1 MARPKKE
8 QKEEVNEIAVLTHEN
23 AVADNS
29 SENNTN
35 ITSEE
40 DKSNEIIKIEGTI
53 TPSEKPN
60 DTSTESEPQIKL
72 EKHIEDILKIY
83 PQYESLY
90 IDSEGGVFTTD
101 TNQNIRGKAILY
113 KNPYHN

>member
-23 AVADNS
+23 AVVDTP
-29 SENNTN
+29 SENSTN

-40 DKSNEIIKIEGTI
+40 NKSNEITKKEDTI

-60 DTSTESEPQIKL
+60 STSTKSEPEIKL
-72 EKHIEDILKIY
+72 EKHVEDILKIY

-90 IDSEGGVFTTD
+90 IDNKGGVFTID

>member
-8 QKEEVNEIAVLTHEN
+8 QKEEVNEIAALTNEN
-23 AVADNS
+23 TTEGSS

-40 DKSNEIIKIEGTI
+40 GKSDEDTKTEITTTLSGESNNI
-53 TPSEKPN
+53 
-60 DTSTESEPQIKL
+60 STEQEPEMKL
-72 EKHIEDILKIY
+72 EKYVEDLLKIY
-83 PQYESLY
+83 SQYESLY
-90 IDSEGGVFTTD
+90 IDSKGGVFTTD
-101 TNQNIRGKAILY
+101 TNQNIRGNAILY

>member
-8 QKEEVNEIAVLTHEN
+8 QKEEVNEITILTHEN

-35 ITSEE
+35 ITLEE
-40 DKSNEIIKIEGTI
+40 DKSNEITKTDGTI
-53 TPSEKPN
+53 TPSEKPV
-60 DTSTESEPQIKL
+60 DTSTETEPEIKL
-72 EKHIEDILKIY
+72 EKHVEDILKIY

-90 IDSEGGVFTTD
+90 IDSKGGVFTTD

>member
-1 MARPKKE
+1 M
-8 QKEEVNEIAVLTHEN
+8 
-23 AVADNS
+23 
-29 SENNTN
+29 
-35 ITSEE
+35 
-40 DKSNEIIKIEGTI
+40 
-53 TPSEKPN
+53 
-60 DTSTESEPQIKL
+60 ESEPQIKL
-72 EKHIEDILKIY
+72 EKHVEDILKIY

>member
-23 AVADNS
+23 AVVD
-29 SENNTN
+29 
-35 ITSEE
+35 
-40 DKSNEIIKIEGTI
+40 

-60 DTSTESEPQIKL
+60 STSTESEPEIKL
-72 EKHIEDILKIY
+72 EKHVEDILKIY

-90 IDSEGGVFTTD
+90 IDNKGGVFTID